1 MVMENNG
8 YVLPKV
14 QRKQVHDQR
23 YEAIRPNQLWHMD
36 FLQRH
41 ISKQKNSVLFI
52 IDDFYLYIRWVALLG
67 EQCSEA
73 VLECFE

>member
-1 MVMENNG
+1 WNKHPGLGPSQIRNQLRRAGTKISVRTVRMVMENNG

-41 ISKQKNSVLFI
+41 IH
-52 IDDFYLYIRWVALLG
+52 
-67 EQCSEA
+67 
-73 VLECFE
+73 